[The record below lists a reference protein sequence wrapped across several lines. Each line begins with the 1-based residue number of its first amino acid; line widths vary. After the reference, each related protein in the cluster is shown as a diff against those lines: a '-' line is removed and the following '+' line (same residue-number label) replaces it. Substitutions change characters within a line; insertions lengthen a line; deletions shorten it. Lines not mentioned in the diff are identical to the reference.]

1 MGESP
6 GARTRVASPAELQE
20 AQPDVHQHRLM
31 PVVGQQHADDVSAV
45 IDVVKTG
52 GLFDHPMFDA
62 SQDASFDGLGRL
74 RGLLLC
80 DAERRTQHRVLPP
93 PGDRWSA
100 PVARHANGRL
110 QVCASADAERARHPA
125 WTAVV

>member
-1 MGESP
+1 
-6 GARTRVASPAELQE
+6 
-20 AQPDVHQHRLM
+20 M
-31 PVVGQQHADDVSAV
+31 PVVGQQHDDDVSAV
-45 IDVVKTG
+45 VDVVKTG

-62 SQDASFDGLGRL
+62 RQDASFDGLGRL

-80 DAERRTQHRVLPP
+80 DAERRTEHRVLPP
-93 PGDRWSA
+93 PGERWSA

>member
-1 MGESP
+1 
-6 GARTRVASPAELQE
+6 
-20 AQPDVHQHRLM
+20 M

-45 IDVVKTG
+45 VDVVKTG

-93 PGDRWSA
+93 PGERWSG
-100 PVARHANGRL
+100 PVATHANGRL
-110 QVCASADAERARHPA
+110 QVCASAGAERARDPA

>member
-1 MGESP
+1 M
-6 GARTRVASPAELQE
+6 
-20 AQPDVHQHRLM
+20 
-31 PVVGQQHADDVSAV
+31 SAV

-52 GLFDHPMFDA
+52 SLFDHPMFDA

-93 PGDRWSA
+93 PGERWSG
-100 PVARHANGRL
+100 PVATNANVRLLVHAIAG
-110 QVCASADAERARHPA
+110 AERDRQPA
-125 WTAVV
+125 WTSVV

>member
-31 PVVGQQHADDVSAV
+31 PVVGQQHDDDVSAV

-52 GLFDHPMFDA
+52 GLFDSPMFDG

-80 DAERRTQHRVLPP
+80 DAERRTEHRVLPP
-93 PGDRWSA
+93 PSERWSG
-100 PVARHANGRL
+100 PVATHANGRL
-110 QVCASADAERARHPA
+110 QVHASAGAERARDPA

>member
-1 MGESP
+1 
-6 GARTRVASPAELQE
+6 
-20 AQPDVHQHRLM
+20 M

-52 GLFDHPMFDA
+52 GLFDHG

-74 RGLLLC
+74 RGLLPC
-80 DAERRTQHRVLPP
+80 DAERRTEHRVLPP
-93 PGDRWSA
+93 PSERWSG
-100 PVARHANGRL
+100 PVATHANGRL
-110 QVCASADAERARHPA
+110 QVHASAGAERARDPA

>member
-1 MGESP
+1 
-6 GARTRVASPAELQE
+6 
-20 AQPDVHQHRLM
+20 M
-31 PVVGQQHADDVSAV
+31 PVVGQPHADDVSAV

-52 GLFDHPMFDA
+52 SLFDHPMFDA

-93 PGDRWSA
+93 PGERWSA

-110 QVCASADAERARHPA
+110 QVYASADAERAHHPA
-125 WTAVV
+125 WAAVV

>member
-1 MGESP
+1 
-6 GARTRVASPAELQE
+6 
-20 AQPDVHQHRLM
+20 M

-45 IDVVKTG
+45 VDVVKTG

-93 PGDRWSA
+93 PGERWSA

-110 QVCASADAERARHPA
+110 QVCASAGAERARHPA